1 MCKPDSPPTKKRWR
15 PPSKPRKARV
25 GEADVFSWEAAA
37 VLCFVAVAAAL
48 AFQHEGLRT
57 RLAHLLWLPR
67 DADELVEE
75 ASIRRLERSEFA
87 HDRETA
93 ALLRSV
99 QQKPADAVRW
109 FRLGSYMHAARGDR
123 NSAHREFLKAIE
135 LAPRYADAYNGL
147 GLVTRD
153 SSLRYNSPQLLPDAR
168 EAFEAAVYLAPRTTA
183 VRLNLAMTLT
193 AMRKFDDATQA
204 RNSSARNSSARNSA
218 RNSLTRRAPPALAGV
233 RRRARP
239 RPVEHARVQRA
250 RARRDV
256 RARRRPRR
264 RRAAPTDREVA
275 ARQL

>member
-1 MCKPDSPPTKKRWR
+1 MCKPDNPPKKRWR
-15 PPSKPRKARV
+15 PPSKHRKARIT
-25 GEADVFSWEAAA
+25 EADVFTWEAAA

-153 SSLRYNSPQLLPDAR
+153 SSLRYNSPQLLPGAR

-204 RNSSARNSSARNSA
+204 RMCSPAQFSGAQFFGAQFSDAPRRKHRPSTTCSPS
-218 RNSLTRRAPPALAGV
+218 TRRTRARTTSSRASRRTRAPTAAPPST
-233 RRRARP
+233 RS
-239 RPVEHARVQRA
+239 
-250 RARRDV
+250 
-256 RARRRPRR
+256 
-264 RRAAPTDREVA
+264 DRS
-275 ARQL
+275 RS

>member
-1 MCKPDSPPTKKRWR
+1 MVKPDSPPKKRWR
-15 PPSKPRKARV
+15 PPTKHRKARV
-25 GEADVFSWEAAA
+25 GESDVFSWEAAA

-99 QQKPADAVRW
+99 QQKPDDAVRW

-135 LAPRYADAYNGL
+135 LAAESGANVAEATGGVFDTVDFEEEA
-147 GLVTRD
+147 
-153 SSLRYNSPQLLPDAR
+153 LRSFLAR
-168 EAFEAAVYLAPRTTA
+168 LAGTESAVGWR
-183 VRLNLAMTLT
+183 RG
-193 AMRKFDDATQA
+193 
-204 RNSSARNSSARNSA
+204 SSAWRCAWRSSSG
-218 RNSLTRRAPPALAGV
+218 AG
-233 RRRARP
+233 AGGP
-239 RPVEHARVQRA
+239 RQ
-250 RARRDV
+250 
-256 RARRRPRR
+256 
-264 RRAAPTDREVA
+264 DR
-275 ARQL
+275 L

>member
-1 MCKPDSPPTKKRWR
+1 MVKPDSPPKKRWR
-15 PPSKPRKARV
+15 PPSKHRKARV

-204 RNSSARNSSARNSA
+204 RAILPRNSSARNSA
-218 RNSLTRRAPPALAGV
+218 RNSLTRRSTPAATGV

-264 RRAAPTDREVA
+264 RRAAPTDREA
-275 ARQL
+275 EARQF

>member
-1 MCKPDSPPTKKRWR
+1 MLAGGGVP
-15 PPSKPRKARV
+15 
-25 GEADVFSWEAAA
+25 
-37 VLCFVAVAAAL
+37 AL

-67 DADELVEE
+67 DADVVVVE

-204 RNSSARNSSARNSA
+204 RSSSARNSSARNSA
-218 RNSLTRRAPPALAGV
+218 RALDAPRSAG
-233 RRRARP
+233 
-239 RPVEHARVQRA
+239 
-250 RARRDV
+250 
-256 RARRRPRR
+256 PRR
-264 RRAAPTDREVA
+264 RSTTCSPSTSSNTRAYNEPSRVA
-275 ARQL
+275 TYARA